1 MRFSAKCSERN
12 SLYDK
17 GQYLNM
23 AIKYSLF
30 CSWQVKY
37 LKTKLTEKS
46 LGQIS
51 GVNNVPAK
59 PASRN

>member
-1 MRFSAKCSERN
+1 
-12 SLYDK
+12 
-17 GQYLNM
+17 M

-46 LGQIS
+46 LRQIY
-51 GVNNVPAK
+51 GVNKVPAK
-59 PASRN
+59 PAFQN